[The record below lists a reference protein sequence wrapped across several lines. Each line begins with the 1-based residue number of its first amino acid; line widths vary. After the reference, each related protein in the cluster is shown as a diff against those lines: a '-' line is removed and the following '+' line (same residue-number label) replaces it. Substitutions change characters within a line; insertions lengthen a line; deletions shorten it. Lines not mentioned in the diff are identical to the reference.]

1 MVEPEVEKT
10 AELAAEKGPEGQDHI
25 APGWDTDLVTAF
37 VADIFVQQAGDRN
50 PDWDGDSVEIL
61 PEEME
66 RASPGI
72 RERTRRAVS
81 EHRISSRLH
90 NALEDEVV
98 DIAHDLAETLT
109 KAAAE
114 EITRTALG
122 RMNAR
127 SGN

>member
-25 APGWDTDLVTAF
+25 APGWGSDLVLAF
-37 VADIFVQQAGDRN
+37 MADTLVQQAGDRN
-50 PDWDGDSVEIL
+50 PDWDGDNVEIL
-61 PEEME
+61 QGEME

-122 RMNAR
+122 RMHAR